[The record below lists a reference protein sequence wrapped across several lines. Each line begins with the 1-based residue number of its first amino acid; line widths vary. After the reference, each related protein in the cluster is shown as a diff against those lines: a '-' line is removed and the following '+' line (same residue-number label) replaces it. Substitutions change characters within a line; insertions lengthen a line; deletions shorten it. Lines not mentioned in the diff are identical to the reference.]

1 VSSSCRSALGDDN
14 CKRDRIASTAS
25 SPIAKPM
32 DSYQFAIKA
41 VLTEHFGDS
50 QAFIFVEI
58 NILLNANWYQQ
69 PMSASA

>member
-1 VSSSCRSALGDDN
+1 
-14 CKRDRIASTAS
+14 
-25 SPIAKPM
+25 M